1 MPSIAPDVA
10 QATFVRALLAEERN
24 DPKAAAREWD
34 VYVEA
39 YANPSVRTN
48 DPHTICFAAPSYE
61 KTGQSA
67 KAEAALN
74 AVGALTLVDCYR
86 FRGDILDLRGDWPSA
101 QAWYAK
107 AVKLA
112 PSIPSG
118 YYSWG
123 VALAKHGNLEG
134 AAEKFNGANQT
145 GSALGGPAQGVGR
158 CAHEAGSS
166 QKGDRE
172 IRRGT

>member
-1 MPSIAPDVA
+1 
-10 QATFVRALLAEERN
+10 
-24 DPKAAAREWD
+24 
-34 VYVEA
+34 VEA

-61 KTGQSA
+61 RTGQSA

-74 AVGALTLVDCYR
+74 AVGTLTLVDCYR
-86 FRGDILDLRGDWPSA
+86 FRGDILELRGDWPRA

-123 VALAKHGNLEG
+123 VALAKHSDLNG
-134 AAEKFNGANQT
+134 AAVKFKDANQK
-145 GSALGGPAQGVGR
+145 GPHWADPLKAWGDVLAKQGNIKEAMAKYDEAHKFAPNWKQLKDARDALAKDPG
-158 CAHEAGSS
+158 
-166 QKGDRE
+166 
-172 IRRGT
+172 